1 MLLIYI
7 CMPTLCSDQLQVFKD
22 GGVFKSAW
30 YSATILELKDG
41 KALLCYTDLQAE
53 DGKMSRN

>member
-1 MLLIYI
+1 
-7 CMPTLCSDQLQVFKD
+7 MPTLCSDQLQVFKD
-22 GGVFKSAW
+22 GGIFKPAW